1 VERGRIAP
9 QDAEKY
15 SNTLLMQ
22 MFQDN
27 QEDFHASFGHTG
39 ANAGAGETEGTEN
52 DAAASAAAAG
62 GSTFYFDEQD
72 AAARRAEAG
81 GHGGRAGRF
90 LHVRKLHLVC
100 FVVPCTHVLRVLCVT
115 SPPRLG
121 IACYYSLYFLVL
133 GPFCMWCGSCC
144 L

>member
-1 VERGRIAP
+1 VLSQVERGRIAP

-27 QEDFHASFGHTG
+27 QEDFHASFGNTG

-52 DAAASAAAAG
+52 DAAASTAAAG

-72 AAARRAEAG
+72 AVQALPPDAQ
-81 GHGGRAGRF
+81 
-90 LHVRKLHLVC
+90 KLVDT
-100 FVVPCTHVLRVLCVT
+100 VAVLDAFYT
-115 SPPRLG
+115 
-121 IACYYSLYFLVL
+121 
-133 GPFCMWCGSCC
+133 
-144 L
+144 

>member
-1 VERGRIAP
+1 LYPCLGLQVERGRIAP

-39 ANAGAGETEGTEN
+39 ANAGAGEAEGTEN

-72 AAARRAEAG
+72 AVQALPPDAQ
-81 GHGGRAGRF
+81 
-90 LHVRKLHLVC
+90 KLVDT
-100 FVVPCTHVLRVLCVT
+100 VAVLDAFYT
-115 SPPRLG
+115 
-121 IACYYSLYFLVL
+121 
-133 GPFCMWCGSCC
+133 
-144 L
+144 